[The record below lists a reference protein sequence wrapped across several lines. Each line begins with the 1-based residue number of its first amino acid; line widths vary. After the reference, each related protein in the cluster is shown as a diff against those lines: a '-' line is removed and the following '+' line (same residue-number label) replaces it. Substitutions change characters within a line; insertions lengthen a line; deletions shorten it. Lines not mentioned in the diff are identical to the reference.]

1 MLNIATQFKAFRAL
15 ITIMLSFPYW
25 LGQPFKFETYDHW
38 GPITTKREYNEKYW
52 EHFLPRIVVSFL
64 VLSAITATLI
74 FIPFGFLIILGII
87 TFASIICLMV
97 DMLIWLC
104 RMIFQKLDEIDRE
117 IETKELGK
125 ENLPV
130 PVDYYK
136 DTNLL
141 SVLKSKLEAKQ
152 TEEIEKQKRIDEF
165 NQQRQANFKSGYVG

>member
-25 LGQPFKFETYDHW
+25 LGQPFKFEAYDHW

-64 VLSAITATLI
+64 ILSAITATLI

-104 RMIFQKLDEIDRE
+104 RMIFKSSMKSTEKL
-117 IETKELGK
+117 K
-125 ENLPV
+125 
-130 PVDYYK
+130 
-136 DTNLL
+136 
-141 SVLKSKLEAKQ
+141 LKSLEKK
-152 TEEIEKQKRIDEF
+152 IF
-165 NQQRQANFKSGYVG
+165 LFL

>member
-1 MLNIATQFKAFRAL
+1 MLHIATQFKAFRAL

-38 GPITTKREYNEKYW
+38 GPIITKRQYNEKYW

-64 VLSAITATLI
+64 ILSAITATLI

-104 RMIFQKLDEIDRE
+104 RMVYQKLDEIDRE
-117 IETKELGK
+117 IETKEFGK

-136 DTNLL
+136 DTNLF

-152 TEEIEKQKRIDEF
+152 KEETEKQERIDEF
-165 NQQRQANFKSGYVG
+165 NQQKQSGLGSLG